1 MTAIVLAAGYA
12 TRLSPLTDGCPKSLL
27 PVAGK
32 PVIEYVFDA
41 ISATPGIEN
50 ILLVVNERHWD
61 AFRAWLPLARVPC
74 PVALLN
80 DGTRTNE
87 ERLGSTGDLR
97 FALERS
103 GLDDDFLLLPSDR
116 ILGFGLDA
124 FCRDFRRY
132 AEAVN
137 ACHDL
142 GNPEAVRL
150 RHGCVV
156 IASDGKIVDFEEK
169 PAMPRSSIASIS
181 VYAYPRSCIPLVFEF
196 LRQGGDPDAPGHFAR
211 WYLARRPLYAFL
223 FTEECHD
230 IGTVETYRAVDALFR
245 RRAAGPARS
254 F

>member
-12 TRLSPLTDGCPKSLL
+12 TRLSPLTDACPKSLL

-41 ISATPGIEN
+41 IGATPGIGR
-50 ILLVVNERHWD
+50 ILLVVNGRHHD
-61 AFRAWLPLARVPC
+61 AFRAWLPRARVRC

-97 FALERS
+97 FALEQTR
-103 GLDDDFLLLPSDR
+103 LDDDFLLLPSDR
-116 ILGFGLDA
+116 ILGFSLDA
-124 FCRDFRRY
+124 FCQAFHRH

-142 GNPEAVRL
+142 GTTDAIRL

-156 IASDGKIVDFEEK
+156 IGADGRVVDFEEK
-169 PAMPRSSIASIS
+169 PASPRSSIASIA
-181 VYAYPRSCIPLVFEF
+181 VYAYPRSCIPLVSEF

-211 WYLARRPLYAFL
+211 WYLARRPFHAFL

-230 IGTVETYRAVDALFR
+230 IGTVESYRAVDELFR
-245 RRAAGPARS
+245 GRA
-254 F
+254 